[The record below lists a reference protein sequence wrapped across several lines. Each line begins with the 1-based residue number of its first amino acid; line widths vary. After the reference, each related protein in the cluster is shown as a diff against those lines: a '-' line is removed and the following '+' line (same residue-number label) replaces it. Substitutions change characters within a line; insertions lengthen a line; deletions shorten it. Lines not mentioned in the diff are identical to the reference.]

1 VTLIRG
7 AQALV
12 FPSLYEG
19 FGLPVLEAMMLGTP
33 VVTSAK
39 GALEEITGEAALL
52 VDPYDVDDIARGIA
66 AIVSDPDLR
75 GELSRRGI
83 AQAAK
88 FSPEHYRQRVESLY
102 ASLL

>member
-1 VTLIRG
+1 
-7 AQALV
+7 
-12 FPSLYEG
+12 
-19 FGLPVLEAMMLGTP
+19 MMLGTP
-33 VVTSAK
+33 VVTSVK

-52 VDPYDVDDIARGIA
+52 VDPYDVDDIARGIT

-88 FSPEHYRQRVESLY
+88 FSPARYRERVEALY